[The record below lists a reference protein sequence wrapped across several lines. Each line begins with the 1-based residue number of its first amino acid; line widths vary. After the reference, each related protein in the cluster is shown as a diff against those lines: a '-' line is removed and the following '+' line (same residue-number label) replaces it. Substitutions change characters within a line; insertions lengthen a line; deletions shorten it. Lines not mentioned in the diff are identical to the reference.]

1 MTGLRAIVLAVLL
14 GSSPAAQAQE
24 QEPSQ
29 GAGSAKSPGSL
40 AEASG
45 FFKAPPIDGCTITL
59 EELVKGKSSALRG
72 RWTLRKG
79 PGEMGLVSAGRVE
92 MLPVPQRSGE
102 ILSLDFRNGRL
113 MAGSPVLGFMPVAV
127 EDRAPPAPGSGLRAE
142 SAGRGDLPDDAEVF
156 LDEIALGPLACG
168 PDQLL
173 RLNIAG
179 AQDSGTG
186 HVLRQDY
193 RLFLVDQSRL
203 SGTYSETGAAG
214 RFERGLVTLE
224 RR

>member
-1 MTGLRAIVLAVLL
+1 MTWLRAIALAVLL
-14 GSSPAAQAQE
+14 GCPPAAQAQAQAQTAE
-24 QEPSQ
+24 
-29 GAGSAKSPGSL
+29 SARSPRSL

-45 FFKAPPIDGCTITL
+45 FFKAPPIDGCAITL
-59 EELVKGKSSALRG
+59 EELVKGKSGALRG
-72 RWTLRKG
+72 RWILRKG
-79 PGEMGLVSAGRVE
+79 PGEIGLVSAGRVE
-92 MLPVPQRSGE
+92 MQPVPQRSGE
-102 ILSLDFRNGRL
+102 ILTLDFRNGRL

-156 LDEIALGPLACG
+156 LDEVALGPLACG

-214 RFERGLVTLE
+214 RIERGLVTLE

>member
-1 MTGLRAIVLAVLL
+1 MAMTWLRAFVLAVLL
-14 GSSPAAQAQE
+14 GSSPAAEAQT
-24 QEPSQ
+24 
-29 GAGSAKSPGSL
+29 ADAARSPGSL

-45 FFKAPPIDGCTITL
+45 FFKAPPLDGCTLTL

-72 RWTLRKG
+72 RWIMKKG
-79 PGEMGLVSAGRVE
+79 PGEMGLVAAGRVE
-92 MLPVPQRSGE
+92 MQPMPQRSGE

-113 MAGSPVLGFMPVAV
+113 VAGSPVLGFMPVAV

-156 LDEIALGPLACG
+156 LDEIALGPLPCG

-173 RLNIAG
+173 RLNIQ
-179 AQDSGTG
+179 AQQDTGTG
-186 HVLRQDY
+186 HVLQQTY
-193 RLFLVDQSRL
+193 RLFLIDQSRM
-203 SGTYSETGAAG
+203 SGTYSETGAPG
-214 RFERGLVTLE
+214 RIERGLVTLE